1 MWYPTPT
8 DCAATPPSR
17 WRWAALPRAG
27 RTWRAAPR
35 GHPTLSRLESSG
47 VEGECEAI
55 NSVLLEQFL
64 ACSRKPP
71 REVVLDFDTSE
82 DPTQGQQ
89 EFAFFNAHYG
99 SYCFLPLFAFARVPG
114 ESEEHLVS
122 AELPD
127 THQRD
132 TDALLATL
140 SRLVGAVRQRW
151 PGVKVGFRADA
162 GFAVPEIYDWCEE
175 HRVAYAIGLP
185 SNAVLQALSQN

>member
-35 GHPTLSRLESSG
+35 GHPTLSRLESSV

-55 NSVLLEQFL
+55 NFVLLEQFL

-82 DPTQGQQ
+82 DP
-89 EFAFFNAHYG
+89 
-99 SYCFLPLFAFARVPG
+99 LPKGRPTA
-114 ESEEHLVS
+114 
-122 AELPD
+122 
-127 THQRD
+127 
-132 TDALLATL
+132 
-140 SRLVGAVRQRW
+140 SRS
-151 PGVKVGFRADA
+151 
-162 GFAVPEIYDWCEE
+162 
-175 HRVAYAIGLP
+175 LP
-185 SNAVLQALSQN
+185 SSTPI